1 MMIPLTIS
9 AKNYLDTKIEIE
21 TPIQQ
26 QDTHGNTGDPEG
38 SQQMVVS
45 LY

>member
-1 MMIPLTIS
+1 MMIPLIIS

-21 TPIQQ
+21 THIQR
-26 QDTHGNTGDPEG
+26 QDTHGNTGDPGG
-38 SQQMVVS
+38 SQQIVVR